1 MFLCHLCE
9 EQTVITSNLCAS
21 CRRIKHM
28 MSCYSREIVYDV
40 LEKVLIRDSQQRE
53 YKIKNYKKPETD
65 IIDNNDS
72 SYRELKDKTNEE
84 IKKKVLDKFGKK

>member
-1 MFLCHLCE
+1 
-9 EQTVITSNLCAS
+9 
-21 CRRIKHM
+21 M